1 MTQLRVLLA
10 EDHAI
15 VREGLRAL
23 LDAQPD
29 MEVVGEAADGL
40 EALDAAK
47 ALAPDVVV
55 MDISMPGLDGGRATE
70 AIRRDCPGTRV
81 LALTMHED
89 KGYLRQLVRAGA
101 SGYLLKR
108 AASQDLLHAMRV
120 VAAGGTYL
128 DSALAADVIMAFAGK
143 AAGRASRREDELSE
157 REVEVVRLIARGYS
171 NKEIAAQ
178 LDLSP
183 KTVETYKARSLEK
196 LGLSSRSDLVS
207 YAVQRGWLDA

>member
-1 MTQLRVLLA
+1 MTRLRVLLA

-29 MEVVGEAADGL
+29 VEVVGEAADGR

-47 ALAPDVVV
+47 ALGPDVVV
-55 MDISMPGLDGGRATE
+55 MDISMPGLNGARATE

-81 LALTMHED
+81 LVLTMHED
-89 KGYLRQLVRAGA
+89 KGYLRQLVQAGA

-108 AASQDLLHAMRV
+108 AASQDLIHALRA

-128 DSALAADVIMAFAGK
+128 DPALAADVLVGFAGK
-143 AAGRASRREDELSE
+143 AAKREDELSD
-157 REVEVVRLIARGYS
+157 REAEVVRLIARGFS

-178 LDLSP
+178 LDLSS
-183 KTVETYKARSLEK
+183 KTVETYKSRSLEK
-196 LGLSSRSDLVS
+196 LGLASRSDLVS
-207 YAVQRGWLDA
+207 YAVQRGWLDV

>member
-1 MTQLRVLLA
+1 MTRLRVLLA

-29 MEVVGEAADGL
+29 IEVVGEAADGR

-47 ALAPDVVV
+47 ALGPDVVV
-55 MDISMPGLDGGRATE
+55 MDISMPGLNGARATE
-70 AIRRDCPGTRV
+70 EIRRDCPGTRV
-81 LALTMHED
+81 LALTAHED
-89 KGYLRQLVRAGA
+89 KGYLRQLVQAGA

-108 AASQDLLHAMRV
+108 AASQDLIHALRA

-128 DSALAADVIMAFAGK
+128 DPALAGDVLAGLAGK
-143 AAGRASRREDELSE
+143 AASRDSRREDELSE
-157 REVEVVRLIARGYS
+157 REAEVVRLIARGFS

-178 LDLSP
+178 LDLSS

-207 YAVQRGWLDA
+207 YAVQRGWLDV

>member
-1 MTQLRVLLA
+1 MTRLRLLLA

-23 LDAQPD
+23 LEAQPD
-29 MEVVGEAADGL
+29 MEVVGEAADGR

-47 ALAPDVVV
+47 ALGPDVVV
-55 MDISMPGLDGGRATE
+55 MDISMPGLNGARATE

-81 LALTMHED
+81 LALTAHED
-89 KGYLRQLVRAGA
+89 KGYLRQLVQAGA

-108 AASQDLLHAMRV
+108 AASQDLIHALRT

-128 DSALAADVIMAFAGK
+128 DPALACDVLVGFAGK
-143 AAGRASRREDELSE
+143 AAGRGSRREDELSE
-157 REVEVVRLIARGYS
+157 REAEVVRLIARGFS

-178 LDLSP
+178 LDLSS

-207 YAVQRGWLDA
+207 YAVQRGWLDI